1 MYIEKMMWD
10 DVADFYDEKIKL
22 EGDSPA
28 RTLPMEEVL
37 EKLVGHPDI
46 VYNKEDNYLSRI
58 R

>member
-1 MYIEKMMWD
+1 MVIIKMSWN
-10 DVADFYDEKIKL
+10 DVADFYDEKIKA
-22 EGDSPA
+22 ENGRPA

-46 VYNKEDNYLSRI
+46 QYNKDDNYLTRL